1 MNKVATAGRLSTAS
15 AAALLA
21 AALSGAGAA
30 PTTSLDDS
38 EIAGASRSAEVGATA
53 ATGATRS
60 RALTAPGLGSIDRS
74 LHPETSTG
82 NKNLDLLL
90 ELQGRAGEERRQ
102 EAPRSAAAAALADLR
117 AKAAERPAPE
127 RPAEHQ
133 AAPRPVVLPFEAIG
147 TPGGQGRLAPTP
159 TERREWTNQLGDG
172 AGGTDSRRD
181 PYRTGDRESDA
192 IRGGYSESLLRRL
205 PQEAMAFLR
214 ENRYWLLGALGVAAV
229 LGAALKSYSRRI

>member
-1 MNKVATAGRLSTAS
+1 MSTAS

-38 EIAGASRSAEVGATA
+38 EIAGASRSAEVGAT
-53 ATGATRS
+53 GATRP

-127 RPAEHQ
+127 RPAEDQ

-147 TPGGQGRLAPTP
+147 TPGGQGRLAPPP

-172 AGGTDSRRD
+172 AGGTVSRRD

-192 IRGGYSESLLRRL
+192 IRGGYSDSLLRRL
-205 PQEAMAFLR
+205 PQDVMGFLR